1 MKTYYVINDNQIV
14 LFDTDKSKIEKTL
27 KFLPQYSESEVLETE
42 KEIVELDEKFF
53 FKEDVQDILD
63 ERERQLRRMKVEEEL
78 KFLDEKRIRAV
89 CEPSMKDDDTTW
101 LEYYNQEV
109 YKLREQLKNI

>member
-63 ERERQLRRMKVEEEL
+63 EREEEL

>member
-63 ERERQLRRMKVEEEL
+63 E
-78 KFLDEKRIRAV
+78 KRIRAV